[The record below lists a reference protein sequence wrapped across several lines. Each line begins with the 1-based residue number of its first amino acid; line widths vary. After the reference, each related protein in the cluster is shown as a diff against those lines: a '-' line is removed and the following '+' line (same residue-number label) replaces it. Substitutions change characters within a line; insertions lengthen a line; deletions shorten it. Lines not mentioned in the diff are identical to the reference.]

1 MAEVVLTEEE
11 KMIIEKKL
19 LQQDLMRAEEKIKGL
34 ERKNEIL
41 FNAAERSLTL
51 QASIDKEIKD
61 LKRKEAFNSKRI
73 ANLTRKYICPQCDEL
88 PKGRRCI
95 FADNHDEDLCDKS
108 GYKKGFAYED

>member
-19 LQQDLMRAEEKIKGL
+19 LQQDLM
-34 ERKNEIL
+34 
-41 FNAAERSLTL
+41 
-51 QASIDKEIKD
+51 
-61 LKRKEAFNSKRI
+61 RKEAFNSKRI